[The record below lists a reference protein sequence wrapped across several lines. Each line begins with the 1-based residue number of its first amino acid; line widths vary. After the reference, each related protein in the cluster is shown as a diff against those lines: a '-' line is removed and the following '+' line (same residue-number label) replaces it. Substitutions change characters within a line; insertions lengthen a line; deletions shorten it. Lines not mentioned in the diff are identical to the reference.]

1 MHDYRVYDKTSR
13 PSVAKGDVAGS
24 SDSGGAVGGAEF
36 EADADEVVVNVV
48 SEVKVEPAEG
58 MEEAV
63 VVEEDVVVDA
73 AESGSNDEAEDSG
86 ASGQDEVERSRREQ
100 EDELEAK
107 HAQFK
112 RLEEKKQAI
121 EERMLELQ

>member
-48 SEVKVEPAEG
+48 SEAKVEPAEG
-58 MEEAV
+58 DGDAEAG
-63 VVEEDVVVDA
+63 ED
-73 AESGSNDEAEDSG
+73 
-86 ASGQDEVERSRREQ
+86 
-100 EDELEAK
+100 
-107 HAQFK
+107 
-112 RLEEKKQAI
+112 
-121 EERMLELQ
+121 

>member
-1 MHDYRVYDKTSR
+1 M
-13 PSVAKGDVAGS
+13 
-24 SDSGGAVGGAEF
+24 
-36 EADADEVVVNVV
+36 
-48 SEVKVEPAEG
+48 
-58 MEEAV
+58 

-86 ASGQDEVERSRREQ
+86 ASGQDEVERLRHEQ

>member
-1 MHDYRVYDKTSR
+1 M
-13 PSVAKGDVAGS
+13 
-24 SDSGGAVGGAEF
+24 
-36 EADADEVVVNVV
+36 
-48 SEVKVEPAEG
+48 EPAEG

-86 ASGQDEVERSRREQ
+86 ASGQDEVERLRHEQ

-112 RLEEKKQAI
+112 RLEEKKRAI
-121 EERMLELQ
+121 EERMCSRAAG